1 MGLREMP
8 ERPDVSSLPDVRE
21 LAAGM
26 GLGSG
31 LLAAAALTMRPLL
44 FGFQDP
50 SASNALLTAIAV
62 LLACTVLVK
71 SLLET
76 RLDLPPLRV
85 AMPLGFVLLL
95 GLAASTFGANLW
107 PAEKILVNWATNAV
121 VFLAVFALAS
131 KGQIGSD
138 AVRRTVAAAILATAS
153 LVALYGIWQHLVG
166 LDMLRETLKETA
178 VGQAIMR
185 TPGAFGRANSK
196 EVFSTFVYPNALAG
210 YLGLLLPLAAGTALA
225 ARAAHEMVS
234 GVLAWGLAAVLGI
247 TLVLTGSVGGWIAA
261 IAGLA
266 AFGLILKGKWLLET
280 VRARLPKSARARR
293 GLLAAGA
300 GVALAVVLVA
310 GVFMMRTPSM
320 KYRVEYWRAG
330 ASMLAENPM
339 GVGLGNFADHYT
351 RHKTLAGTEV
361 REPHNVYLGLA
372 AEAGPVVVIALGFL
386 IAGFA
391 RACLRRGGEE
401 KDDRAA
407 PAAWL
412 EGLSPWR
419 TLALVGGLSGA
430 LAAFVASAATEAGV
444 QASSIGEFLGGTA
457 DSRTVFTAVLHLA
470 FFPVWG
476 VLFWFF
482 FRVDASSPAV
492 RAGIL
497 GGIAAVLVH
506 GLVDFNF
513 SVKAIMFT
521 AAAMGGV
528 ALAGREKTEIP
539 MRGSAG
545 LAVALAVA
553 AGLALVFWRG
563 SKRMLDLWGNSVVA
577 RSADDRAAELAR
589 LHRRAR
595 SFSFQ
600 RSPDLKR
607 AAAIVENAR
616 ALGFAAA
623 AADAGAA
630 IVKKDVSS
638 MSGAFRRIANEVK
651 TDLEKALRR
660 SWNFRTAY
668 LRMEPG
674 DEEEVKKLAA
684 TSHLLGRIA
693 PDVETD
699 AATERAFEELT
710 KRSPESFVGWTLRG
724 HFERRHDHMPRAA
737 AFYEEAVARYPLRPE
752 LWIFLG
758 DARASFDPKLAREA
772 YARALAVN
780 RVIED
785 YATILFAKLWDS
797 RPVEPAS
804 GKLMAALDHLDDVLG
819 PTPEVAFRRGLVN
832 VAVGGY
838 MDAAASFGK
847 AAELRPGEVQLA
859 LLGALALEKEA
870 GRLNARALKTGTPE
884 DKGAAEKAK
893 AAAHAE
899 MKSVL
904 DLQQAA
910 PPERRIPGSVME
922 LVQARLPS
930 VNWSAYL
937 RATGRR

>member
-1 MGLREMP
+1 MALREMP

-21 LAAGM
+21 LAAGV

-31 LLAAAALTMRPLL
+31 LLAAAVLTMRPLL

-50 SASNALLTAIAV
+50 SASNALVTAVAV

-76 RLDLPPLRV
+76 RLNLPSLRV

-107 PAEKILVNWATNAV
+107 PAEKVLVNWATNAV

-138 AVRRTVAAAILATAS
+138 AVRRTVAAAILATAA

-166 LDMLRETLKETA
+166 LNMLRETLKETA
-178 VGQAIMR
+178 VGQSLMK
-185 TPGAFGRANSK
+185 TPGAFGRAHSS
-196 EVFSTFVYPNALAG
+196 EIFSTFVYPNALAG
-210 YLGLLLPLAAGTALA
+210 YLGLVLPLAAGTALA
-225 ARAAHEMVS
+225 ARAAHEMAS
-234 GVLAWGLAAVLGI
+234 GMLAWGLAAVLGI
-247 TLVLTGSVGGWIAA
+247 TLVLTGSMGGWVAA

-266 AFGLILKGKWLLET
+266 VFGLVLRGRWLLET
-280 VRARLPKSARARR
+280 VRARLPESPKNRR
-293 GLLAAGA
+293 IVLGAGAAVLLAI
-300 GVALAVVLVA
+300 VLVA
-310 GVFMMRTPSM
+310 GAVVMRTASM
-320 KYRVEYWRAG
+320 KMRVEYWRAG
-330 ASMLAENPM
+330 ASMLASKPM

-351 RHKTLAGTEV
+351 RHKTTAGTEV

-386 IAGFA
+386 VFGFA
-391 RACLRRGGEE
+391 RACLRRGSTE
-401 KDDRAA
+401 KGDRSA

-444 QASSIGEFLGGTA
+444 QSSSIGELLGGTA
-457 DSRTVFTAVLHLA
+457 DSRTVFTAIVHLA
-470 FFPVWG
+470 FFPLWG

-482 FRVDASSPAV
+482 FRVDAGSRAV

-497 GGIAAVLVH
+497 GGIAALLVH

-528 ALAGREKTEIP
+528 ALAKSERTEVP

-553 AGLALVFWRG
+553 AGLGLVFWRG

-577 RSADDRAAELAR
+577 RSADDRATELAR

-595 SFSFQ
+595 SFSYQ
-600 RSPDLKR
+600 RNPDPKR
-607 AAAIVENAR
+607 AAKIVENAR

-623 AADAGAA
+623 SADAGAA
-630 IVKKDVSS
+630 TIKGDVKA
-638 MSGAFRRIANEVK
+638 MSGAFRRIMSEARVE
-651 TDLEKALRR
+651 LERALRK
-660 SWNFRTAY
+660 SWEFRTAY

-674 DEEEVKKLAA
+674 DEEEVKRLAA
-684 TSHLLGRIA
+684 TSHLLGQIA

-752 LWIFLG
+752 LRLFLG
-758 DARASFDPKLAREA
+758 DARSAFDPQLAREA
-772 YARALAVN
+772 YAQALAVN

-785 YATILFAKLWDS
+785 YNTILFAKLWDS
-797 RPVEPAS
+797 RPVAPVS
-804 GKLMAALDHLDDVLG
+804 GELMAALGHLDDVLG
-819 PTPEVAFRRGLVN
+819 PTPEIAFRRGLVHI
-832 VAVGGY
+832 AVGGY
-838 MDAAASFGK
+838 TDAAASFGR
-847 AAELRPGEVQLA
+847 AFELGPGEVQLA
-859 LLGALALEKEA
+859 LFKALALEMEA
-870 GRLNARALKTGTPE
+870 GRLSARALKTGTPE

-893 AAAHAE
+893 ASAHAE
-899 MKSVL
+899 LKGVL
-904 DLQQAA
+904 DLQRTA
-910 PPERRIPGSVME
+910 PPGRRIPESVMT

-930 VNWSAYL
+930 VEWSAYL